1 MQPGELILETNR
13 LTKRF
18 GRVLANDAISLQ
30 VKKGEIHCLLGENGA
45 GKTTLAECLYGYYR
59 PESGEIRLS
68 GKRVS
73 IESPNDAIRLGIGMV
88 HQHFVLVRPLTV
100 LENIV
105 VGTEAAGPILDMRPA
120 RDRLESLCGEYG
132 LNLDLSAKIWQL
144 SVGQQ
149 QWVEILKALFVGV
162 DLLILDEPTAVL
174 TPQEADNLF
183 DILNKMKAEG
193 LSIIFI
199 THKLREVVQVSD
211 RVTVLRKGR
220 KVATV
225 RTADVTRAAL
235 AEMMVGREVMFRVEK
250 GEHDVG
256 PAKLEVKGLR
266 VLDDR
271 GQEALKDLSFQVHQ
285 SEIVGIA
292 GVSGNGQRELFEA
305 IIGVRRPFQGSISL
319 EGQEISGRK
328 PRQIAEL
335 GIAHIPEDRLSEGLI
350 ADFSVAENL
359 ILGLHRERFF
369 RGGLFLNPRAVEH
382 FSRDCIQ
389 EFGIVTPDTEQRT
402 SNLSGG
408 NLQRVILARELAT
421 NPKCLVANQPT
432 RGLDVGAI
440 EYVHRR
446 LLEQQAEGVGVLLFS
461 EDLDEI
467 LSLADR
473 ILVFFKGA
481 VVGELDAKTA
491 TREQIGLLMAGV
503 QDGGE

>member
-1 MQPGELILETNR
+1 MHADELILETKK

-18 GRVLANDAISLQ
+18 GSVLANDAISLEA
-30 VKKGEIHCLLGENGA
+30 KKGEIHCILGENGA

-59 PESGEIRLS
+59 PEAGEIHLA
-68 GKRVS
+68 GKRVN
-73 IESPNDAIRLGIGMV
+73 IESPSDAIRLGIGMV

-105 VGTEAAGPILDMRPA
+105 VGTAAASPILDMRPA
-120 RDRLESLCGEYG
+120 RNRLQGLCSDYG

-183 DILNKMKAEG
+183 DILNRMKAEG

-199 THKLREVVQVSD
+199 THKLREVMQVSD
-211 RVTVLRKGR
+211 RVTVLRRGR
-220 KVATV
+220 RVATV
-225 RTADVTRAAL
+225 QTRDVTRASL
-235 AEMMVGREVMFRVEK
+235 AEMMVGREVIFRVEK
-250 GEHDVG
+250 GETDVG
-256 PAKLEVKGLR
+256 PAMLEVEGLR

-271 GQEALKDLSFQVHQ
+271 GQEALKGISFGVHEG
-285 SEIVGIA
+285 EIVGIA

-305 IIGVRRPFQGSISL
+305 IVGVRQPIQGSVSL
-319 EGQEISGRK
+319 EGQEITGRK

-335 GIAHIPEDRLSEGLI
+335 GIAHIPEDRLSEALI
-350 ADFSVAENL
+350 PDFSVAENL
-359 ILGLHRERFF
+359 ILGLHHDRFF
-369 RGGLFLNPRAVEH
+369 RGGLLLEPKAVDQ
-382 FSRDCIQ
+382 FSKNCIQ
-389 EFGIVTPDTEQRT
+389 EFGIVTPDAEQRT
-402 SNLSGG
+402 RNLSGG
-408 NLQRVILARELAT
+408 NLQRVILARELST

-446 LLEQQAEGVGVLLFS
+446 LIEQQRDGVGVLLFS
-461 EDLDEI
+461 EDLDEV

-473 ILVFFKGA
+473 ILVLFKGA
-481 VVGELDAKTA
+481 VVGELEAEYA